1 MHTPLTQRQKAI
13 NFHHL
18 HQLDKL
24 LILPNIW
31 DPLSALLLED
41 CGYEAAATA
50 SASMAFI
57 NGIPDHEVIS
67 FDDLVISLKKIVDSV
82 SIPISADIESGYAEN
97 LDQLRENMERLI
109 EIGIVG
115 INIEDTDHRTH
126 QLIPAEE
133 QCKRIQLVKEIALQK
148 EVPLFINARID
159 SYIHSKNQS
168 LSETLQQT
176 IERGLLYKNAGADGL
191 YPIVM
196 RDYNDMKT
204 FVESVNMPVNI
215 LTLPG
220 IPELGELQDIG
231 VKRVSLGP
239 SFLKIAIK
247 EMKRFALQLQNH
259 QGLNEIKENEIT
271 SDYMSQLISK

>member
-1 MHTPLTQRQKAI
+1 M
-13 NFHHL
+13 
-18 HQLDKL
+18 
-24 LILPNIW
+24 
-31 DPLSALLLED
+31 
-41 CGYEAAATA
+41 
-50 SASMAFI
+50 
-57 NGIPDHEVIS
+57 
-67 FDDLVISLKKIVDSV
+67 
-82 SIPISADIESGYAEN
+82 
-97 LDQLRENMERLI
+97 
-109 EIGIVG
+109 
-115 INIEDTDHRTH
+115 
-126 QLIPAEE
+126 
-133 QCKRIQLVKEIALQK
+133 
-148 EVPLFINARID
+148 PLFINARID